1 MSGNANES
9 SVRESWC
16 VCDVCWAGV
25 RGTSSSSRV
34 MRRGMAREM
43 RVVRVA
49 VDTGGGATYRKQ
61 NTSGNTVEYM
71 HACVCPIA
79 SCCRLGF
86 RGQARTCTNTVWG
99 GRCVR
104 AGTFAG
110 SWHPPQPRL

>member
-9 SVRESWC
+9 SGRESWC

-61 NTSGNTVEYM
+61 NTSGNTVGYM
-71 HACVCPIA
+71 HTTRACGPLQAAAAC
-79 SCCRLGF
+79 GF
-86 RGQARTCTNTVWG
+86 QARTCTNTVWG